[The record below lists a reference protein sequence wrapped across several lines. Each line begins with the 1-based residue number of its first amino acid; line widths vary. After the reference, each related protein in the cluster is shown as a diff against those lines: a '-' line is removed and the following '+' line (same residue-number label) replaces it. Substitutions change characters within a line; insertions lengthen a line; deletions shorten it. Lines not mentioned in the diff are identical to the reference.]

1 MTDVASTPTALE
13 SIRSGWTD
21 AMGMTFGRVTPTE
34 VTMEWTVGPQH
45 LQPFGLV
52 HGGVYCGA
60 VETACSMG
68 ALAAAGPAAE
78 VVGIENHTSFL
89 RPVRSGVLRLCA
101 TPVQVGQRAQLWEA
115 RITDEQG
122 KLVATGR
129 LRLFCSPRKA
139 P

>member
-1 MTDVASTPTALE
+1 MSDAANTLEGLKSTK
-13 SIRSGWTD
+13 SGWTD
-21 AMGMTFGRVTPTE
+21 AMGMTFGSVSPTE
-34 VTMEWTVGPQH
+34 VTMQWTVGPQH

-60 VETACSMG
+60 VETACSVG
-68 ALAAAGPAAE
+68 AMAAAGPDVV

-89 RPVRSGVLRLCA
+89 RPVRSGELRLCA
-101 TPVQVGQRAQLWEA
+101 TPVQVGRRAQLWEA
-115 RITDEQG
+115 RITDEED

-129 LRLFCSPRKA
+129 LRVFCSPRKA